1 MSQYLNVPAQNCFE
15 IMNSQ
20 SSRSELRVV
29 KSDETHVKTPKRP
42 SPSHDSNIMQRHLIR
57 ALTYKTRLI
66 KALLVIVLISM
77 LGIGWLLYRNL
88 QAAAQSSTLE
98 THSRVV
104 IQEFGE
110 LLSSIKDAETGQ
122 RGFIITGSKNYLAP
136 YVISIDATWTHLAE
150 LRRLAADNP
159 SQLQRLGVIK
169 LLVTNKLAELK
180 ETILLRQTKGF
191 DAASELVLSDTGR
204 QLMDQIRVQVA
215 MAEIEQ
221 QKLLNE
227 GMIQKNSD
235 THRVNHS
242 FLISAI
248 LATLSWLLLFFYVRW
263 KLACMQIL
271 DSAWQLSETR
281 HAQLFNS
288 ITQGFCII
296 EKRDGQP
303 GQPPDFHYI
312 EANPAFAVQT
322 GINNVVGKTL
332 RQVLPEEFEEWLLTY
347 DAVLK
352 IGKPIRFERAL
363 IAQGR
368 VLELHAFRVEDQVYK
383 RVGVSF
389 TDITQR
395 HQSQAALRAAD
406 ERYLNLFNSID
417 EGFATFEVMFDADEV
432 AIDCRFLKINMAFK
446 KQTGL
451 DVVPNNL
458 MREVAP
464 DFEAHWY
471 EAFGQVVLTGN
482 PVRFISAS
490 KGLNGR
496 WFDIYV
502 MPVDEPINK
511 NAAVLIKDIT
521 QRIQS
526 EKALRENAARFQ
538 AMFEHGPI
546 AMYSVDAVGVI
557 QEFNQN
563 AVILWGREPVRGD
576 MAERFCGSFKLHSP
590 DGSALPHAQTP
601 MAAVLNG
608 DILES
613 HDVEVIIERPDG
625 SRITVNASVVPLK
638 NCKQEITGAIA
649 SLYDITE
656 RSRLE
661 RKSLNQVKSLTEQ
674 D

>member
-1 MSQYLNVPAQNCFE
+1 M
-15 IMNSQ
+15 
-20 SSRSELRVV
+20 
-29 KSDETHVKTPKRP
+29 
-42 SPSHDSNIMQRHLIR
+42 
-57 ALTYKTRLI
+57 
-66 KALLVIVLISM
+66 
-77 LGIGWLLYRNL
+77 
-88 QAAAQSSTLE
+88 
-98 THSRVV
+98 
-104 IQEFGE
+104 
-110 LLSSIKDAETGQ
+110 
-122 RGFIITGSKNYLAP
+122 
-136 YVISIDATWTHLAE
+136 
-150 LRRLAADNP
+150 
-159 SQLQRLGVIK
+159 
-169 LLVTNKLAELK
+169 
-180 ETILLRQTKGF
+180 
-191 DAASELVLSDTGR
+191 
-204 QLMDQIRVQVA
+204 
-215 MAEIEQ
+215 
-221 QKLLNE
+221 
-227 GMIQKNSD
+227 
-235 THRVNHS
+235 
-242 FLISAI
+242 
-248 LATLSWLLLFFYVRW
+248 
-263 KLACMQIL
+263 
-271 DSAWQLSETR
+271 
-281 HAQLFNS
+281 
-288 ITQGFCII
+288 
-296 EKRDGQP
+296 
-303 GQPPDFHYI
+303 
-312 EANPAFAVQT
+312 
-322 GINNVVGKTL
+322 VGKTL

-347 DAVLK
+347 EAVLK

-432 AIDCRFLKINMAFK
+432 AIDCRFLKINAAFK

-490 KGLNGR
+490 KGLNRR

-502 MPVDEPINK
+502 MPVDEPANK

-521 QRIQS
+521 QRVQS

-546 AMYSVDAVGVI
+546 AMYSVDAAGVI

-563 AVILWGREPVRGD
+563 AVILWGREPARGD
-576 MAERFCGSFKLHSP
+576 LAERFCGSFKLHRP

-608 DILES
+608 DISEA

-625 SRITVNASVVPLK
+625 SMITVNASVVPLK
-638 NCKQEITGAIA
+638 NCQQEITGAIA

>member
-1 MSQYLNVPAQNCFE
+1 MY
-15 IMNSQ
+15 SQ
-20 SSRSELRVV
+20 SSRLELGVV
-29 KSDETHVKTPKRP
+29 KSDEVHVKTPRRRP
-42 SPSHDSNIMQRHLIR
+42 PSQDSNVMQRYSVR

-66 KALLVIVLISM
+66 KALLVVVSIFMIS
-77 LGIGWLLYRNL
+77 IGWLLYRNL
-88 QAAAQSSTLE
+88 QAATQSSTLE

-122 RGFIITGSKNYLAP
+122 RGFLITGRESYLTP
-136 YVISIDATWTHLAE
+136 YEVSIDATWTNLAG
-150 LRRLAADNP
+150 LRRLTADNP
-159 SQLQRLGVIK
+159 SQQQRLGVIK
-169 LLVTNKLAELK
+169 LLVTDKLAELK

-191 DAASELVLSDTGR
+191 DPASEAVLGDTGQ
-204 QLMDQIRVQVA
+204 QLMNQIRVQVA
-215 MAEIEQ
+215 MAQIEQ
-221 QKLLNE
+221 QNLLANE
-227 GMIQKNSD
+227 MSQKQLD
-235 THRVNHS
+235 TQRVNNL

-248 LATLSWLLLFFYVRW
+248 LAILSWVLLFFYVRW
-263 KLACMQIL
+263 KLACLKIL
-271 DSAWQLSETR
+271 DSAWQTSETR

-296 EKRDGQP
+296 EKREGQP
-303 GQPPDFHYI
+303 GQLPDFHYL

-322 GINNVVGKTL
+322 GIDDVVGKTL

-347 DAVLK
+347 DAVLET
-352 IGKPIRFERAL
+352 GKPISFERAL
-363 IAQGR
+363 LAQRR

-383 RVGVSF
+383 RVGVSV

-417 EGFATFEVMFDADEV
+417 EGFATFEVIFDADEV
-432 AIDCRFLKINMAFK
+432 AVDCRFLEVNQAFK

-451 DVVPNNL
+451 EVVANNL
-458 MREVAP
+458 MREVVP
-464 DFEAHWY
+464 NYETHWY

-490 KGLNGR
+490 KGLNVR

-502 MPVDEPINK
+502 MPVGEPTNK
-511 NAAVLIKDIT
+511 NAAILIKDIT
-521 QRIQS
+521 QRIQA
-526 EKALRENAARFQ
+526 EKTLRENAVRFQ

-546 AMYSVDAVGVI
+546 AMYSVDAAGVI

-563 AVILWGREPVRGD
+563 AVILWGREPGRGD
-576 MAERFCGSFKLHSP
+576 LTERYCGSFKLLLP
-590 DGSALPHAQTP
+590 DGTVVPPAQTP
-601 MAAVLNG
+601 VAAVLNG
-608 DILES
+608 EILEA

-638 NCKQEITGAIA
+638 NCQQEITGAIT

-661 RKSLNQVKSLTEQ
+661 RKLLDQAKKL
-674 D
+674 